1 MPSIPRPTHTSI
13 ARTVLGMM
21 LAALAALGAVALPA
35 AAQKPAARTLAKP
48 AAAAPAPAAPAAP
61 AMPPGLADALAS
73 VDRGDLAGAIAKLEA
88 LRRQPN
94 PSPQV
99 VTALGAVYLKA
110 KRPADALATLQPLAD
125 APDANPA
132 TLYNAGR
139 AAFAVGRVDLGER
152 YLQRAVAADPQSPAA
167 RELGLF
173 YARVGRTADAY
184 RLLRPWALA
193 SPDDAEARL
202 AAALLA
208 LHFRETGDAERLLA
222 GLPKSPRAQLLRGE
236 LALREGKPKE
246 AVALLRP
253 LAPPVA
259 PGKAVEAGLAADAR
273 RLLGEAHLAAGQPA
287 EAVRLLQAQAR
298 TDPSAALLVA
308 NGQVRQGN
316 LPGGLATLSPW
327 AEKVLRAQNPRD
339 PDLVA
344 EMALTYGRMLAAAG
358 RQQEA
363 AAALQVATRMTPE
376 SAEAWQTYARAL
388 AALGRKD
395 EATQAMARAK
405 QAATPPKGG
414 KG

>member
-1 MPSIPRPTHTSI
+1 MPSLPRAPRTPT
-13 ARTVLGMM
+13 ARRALRLG
-21 LAALAALGAVALPA
+21 AALAALAGLAAPALPA
-35 AAQKPAARTLAKP
+35 AAQKPAAN
-48 AAAAPAPAAPAAP
+48 PAPPAPAAP
-61 AMPPGLADALAS
+61 AMPPGLADAMAS

-88 LRRQPN
+88 MRHQPS

-110 KRPADALATLQPLAD
+110 NRPADALAALQPLAD

-139 AAFAVGRVDLGER
+139 AAFAVGRMDLGEG
-152 YLQRAVAADPQSPAA
+152 YLQRAVAADPQSPAS

-173 YARVGRTADAY
+173 DARVGRTADAY

-208 LHFRETGDAERLLA
+208 LHFRETADAGRLLA
-222 GLPKSPRAQLLRGE
+222 GLPKSPQAQLLRGE
-236 LALREGKPKE
+236 RALREGKPKE
-246 AVALLRP
+246 AIAILQP

-259 PGKAVEAGLAADAR
+259 PGATVAAGLAADAR

-287 EAVRLLQAQAR
+287 EAVRLLAAQAR

-308 NGQVRQGN
+308 NGEVRQGN
-316 LPGGLATLSPW
+316 LQQGLATLSPW
-327 AEKVLRAQNPRD
+327 AERILQAKSPRD
-339 PDLVA
+339 PGLVA
-344 EMALTYGRMLAAAG
+344 EMALAYGRMLAAAG

-363 AAALQVATRMTPE
+363 AAALQVATRVTPE
-376 SAEAWQTYARAL
+376 SAEAWQTYARSL
-388 AALGRKD
+388 DALGKKD
-395 EATQAMARAK
+395 EAAQAMAHAR
-405 QAATPPKGG
+405 QAAPPKG
-414 KG
+414 KS

>member
-1 MPSIPRPTHTSI
+1 MPSLPRAPRTPT
-13 ARTVLGMM
+13 ARRALRLGAA
-21 LAALAALGAVALPA
+21 LAALAALAAPALPA
-35 AAQKPAARTLAKP
+35 AAQKPAANP
-48 AAAAPAPAAPAAP
+48 APPAPAAPAAP
-61 AMPPGLADALAS
+61 AMPPGLADAMAS

-88 LRRQPN
+88 MRRQPS

-110 KRPADALATLQPLAD
+110 NRPADALAALQPLAD

-139 AAFAVGRVDLGER
+139 AAFAVGRMDLGEG
-152 YLQRAVAADPQSPAA
+152 YLQRAVAADPLSPAA

-173 YARVGRTADAY
+173 DARVGRTADAY

-208 LHFRETGDAERLLA
+208 LHFRETADAERLLA
-222 GLPKSPRAQLLRGE
+222 GLPAKNPSVQLLRGE
-236 LALREGKPKE
+236 LALREGKPK
-246 AVALLRP
+246 AAIAILQP

-259 PGKAVEAGLAADAR
+259 PGATVAAGLAADAR

-287 EAVRLLQAQAR
+287 EAVRLLAAQAR

-308 NGQVRQGN
+308 NGEVRQGN
-316 LPGGLATLSPW
+316 LQQGLATLSPW
-327 AEKVLRAQNPRD
+327 AERILHAQSPRD

-344 EMALTYGRMLAAAG
+344 EMALAYGRMLAAAG

-363 AAALQVATRMTPE
+363 AAALQVATRVTPE
-376 SAEAWQTYARAL
+376 SAEAWQTYARSL
-388 AALGRKD
+388 DALGRKD
-395 EATQAMARAK
+395 EAAQAMAHAK
-405 QAATPPKGG
+405 QAAPPKG
-414 KG
+414 KS